1 MVVYDSPLLSGEG
14 AYAMVHIKKG
24 TCGLPAS
31 PGTCLIPRPI
41 SFYASPGFADAHT
54 SHECTPLRG
63 GDVGKKNERGTWV
76 YVMRSSTTHEP
87 RHDTRNDMG
96 PLSPMANQ
104 PTKLEAAHS
113 AAHYG
118 LNPFASSE
126 FEHVRGE
133 GHATHVVQGHGP
145 GLHPARG
152 DERSRRASRQ
162 RQGPRAFLEAPLMAR
177 RNQAHKRQ
185 RCLRPSALGDV
196 CLSTVLVP

>member
-1 MVVYDSPLLSGEG
+1 MSGNNIYNGRLRLSPAERGEG
-14 AYAMVHIKKG
+14 AYAMAHIKKG
-24 TCGLPAS
+24 TCVLPAS

-54 SHECTPLRG
+54 SHECTPVRG

-118 LNPFASSE
+118 LIPFATSQ

-133 GHATHVVQGHGP
+133 GHAKNKGK
-145 GLHPARG
+145 L
-152 DERSRRASRQ
+152 S
-162 RQGPRAFLEAPLMAR
+162 
-177 RNQAHKRQ
+177 
-185 RCLRPSALGDV
+185 RCLNTHTHPWLTTA
-196 CLSTVLVP
+196 